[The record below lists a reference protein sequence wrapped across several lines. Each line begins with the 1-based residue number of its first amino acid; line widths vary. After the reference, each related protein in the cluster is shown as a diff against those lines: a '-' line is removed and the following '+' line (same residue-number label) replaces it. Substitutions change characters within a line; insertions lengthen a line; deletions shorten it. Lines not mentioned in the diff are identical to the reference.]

1 MGFRSREGR
10 NPSKR
15 LYAEAKVRLRQRE
28 DEHSDLIN
36 QLNGDLERRRNSNQ
50 NQTRNEQIRLNDFIE
65 ASDKKLKDASKL
77 RKAIFD
83 TADKA
88 LPLLK
93 QKFAEDL
100 AKRELEEQTK
110 QSETVKLKPPSKESK
125 TIGWSGQA
133 FNLSEGID
141 FS

>member
-36 QLNGDLERRRNSNQ
+36 QLNGDLERRRNSNE
-50 NQTRNEQIRLNDFIE
+50 NQTRRELGQIADFVE
-65 ASDKKLKDASKL
+65 ASDKKLKDNSKL

-88 LPLLK
+88 LPILK
-93 QKFAEDL
+93 AKFAEDI
-100 AKRELEEQTK
+100 AARELEAQQK
-110 QSETVKLKPPSKESK
+110 PSETVKLKPPTKESK
-125 TIGWSGQA
+125 TGGFSGDA
-133 FNLSEGID
+133 FNLS
-141 FS
+141 